1 MVLYEL
7 FVMVYCE
14 SFERICRAFMKKSKN
29 MTVGLLTK
37 CHVLIEWLCISLI
50 IVLEMSH
57 TQMLEASQESPRI
70 GLVLEA

>member
-1 MVLYEL
+1 MILYEL

-14 SFERICRAFMKKSKN
+14 SFERICRTFMKKSKD

-37 CHVLIEWLCISLI
+37 CHVLVKWLCVSLI

-57 TQMLEASQESPRI
+57 TQMLEASQESLRI